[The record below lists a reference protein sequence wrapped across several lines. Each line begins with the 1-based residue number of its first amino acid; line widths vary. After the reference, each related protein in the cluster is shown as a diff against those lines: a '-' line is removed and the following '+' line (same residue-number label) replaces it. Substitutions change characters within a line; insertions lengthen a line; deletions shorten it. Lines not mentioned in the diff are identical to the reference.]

1 MHARFVSYSSLGIFL
16 KIWLKISSA
25 IWPRIWR
32 AMGPP
37 QNGQVDLKSKK
48 VGVVSFDKVTVKSVL
63 NCSIIEVLL
72 SFRCTLIEE
81 IGVLVSDPKL
91 IILYYKIAV
100 YAFELNVTKN

>member
-1 MHARFVSYSSLGIFL
+1 
-16 KIWLKISSA
+16 
-25 IWPRIWR
+25 
-32 AMGPP
+32 MGPP

-72 SFRCTLIEE
+72 SFRCRLIEE